1 MSSLRTSLIRLA
13 HENPGLRQ
21 HLLPVLKEAAPDPRQ
36 NLINALIGELKRDS
50 GGHIK
55 KDLIERAE
63 KYAEGHFDCDDL
75 MDRSDREL
83 INPSIDMDRVLDAG
97 EWENWLLKIARANPK
112 VGALVKSYLALR
124 DSQGVRGDDALSE
137 LVDGP
142 VEVYFSR
149 IQGDSVEGWDLEGIY
164 DAMRENCAEADEEA
178 SDPYGSRG
186 LRQRDFYASS
196 KTAADKLDFLSLG
209 IANRLAEI
217 ITSVDDDEL
226 VHIPVKL
233 TGILNAVKL
242 MQSELKVNPTRSKD
256 LVGALSSALTRRL
269 KLFL

>member
-1 MSSLRTSLIRLA
+1 MSSLRSSLIRLA

-50 GGHIK
+50 GGHVK
-55 KDLIERAE
+55 KEILERAE
-63 KYAEGHFDCDDL
+63 TYVEKRTDCEDL
-75 MDRSDREL
+75 IDYVDREIL
-83 INPSIDMDRVLDAG
+83 NPDLDLDDVLDYS
-97 EWENWLLKIARANPK
+97 EWESWLLKIARANPK
-112 VGALVKSYLALR
+112 IGAIVKSYLALR

-137 LVDGP
+137 LIDGP
-142 VEVYFSR
+142 VEVYLTR
-149 IQGDSVEGWDLEGIY
+149 IHKDVIEGRDLEEVY
-164 DAMRENCAEADEEA
+164 DSMRENCAEADEEA

-186 LRQRDFYASS
+186 LRQRDFYASTKS
-196 KTAADKLDFLSLG
+196 AADKLDFLSLG

-226 VHIPVKL
+226 VNIPVKL

-242 MQSELKVNPTRSKD
+242 MQSELKVNPTRSSD

-269 KLFL
+269 KIFL

>member
-1 MSSLRTSLIRLA
+1 M
-13 HENPGLRQ
+13 RQ

-36 NLINALIGELKRDS
+36 NLINALVGELKRDS

-55 KDLIERAE
+55 KDMIERAE

-97 EWENWLLKIARANPK
+97 EWENWLRKIARANPK
-112 VGALVKSYLALR
+112 IGAIVKSYLALR

-137 LVDGP
+137 LIDGP

-149 IQGDSVEGWDLEGIY
+149 IHKDVIEGRDLEEVY
-164 DAMRENCAEADEEA
+164 DSMRENCAEDDEEA

-186 LRQRDFYASS
+186 LRQRDFYASTTKS
-196 KTAADKLDFLSLG
+196 AADKLDFLSLG

-226 VHIPVKL
+226 VNIPVKL

-242 MQSELKVNPTRSKD
+242 MQSELGVNPTRSKD
-256 LVGALSSALTRRL
+256 LVVALSSALTSRL
-269 KLFL
+269 KIFL

>member
-1 MSSLRTSLIRLA
+1 MTLRSSLIRLA
-13 HENPGLRQ
+13 HANPGLRH
-21 HLLPVLKEAAPDPRQ
+21 HLLPILKEAAPNPRQ
-36 NLINALIGELKRDS
+36 NLINALIGALVGELKRDS

-63 KYAEGHFDCDDL
+63 KYADGHFDCDDL

-97 EWENWLLKIARANPK
+97 EWENWLLKIARANSK
-112 VGALVKSYLALR
+112 IGALVKNYLALR
-124 DSQGVRGDDALSE
+124 VSQGVKGDDALSE

-142 VEVYFSR
+142 VELYFSR
-149 IQGDSVEGWDLEGIY
+149 IHKDVIEGWDLEEVY

-196 KTAADKLDFLSLG
+196 KSAPKLPSTK
-209 IANRLAEI
+209 R
-217 ITSVDDDEL
+217 
-226 VHIPVKL
+226 
-233 TGILNAVKL
+233 
-242 MQSELKVNPTRSKD
+242 
-256 LVGALSSALTRRL
+256 
-269 KLFL
+269 